1 MSRLTVPVGVSTPP
15 PVAFSVPPVMLALL
29 RTTSLPAPLA
39 VMLAPVLVTLVL
51 MVSVLPPV
59 ASRSPVLVM
68 PPEPFSRSPPA
79 ALASMMPVVPL
90 TTVNPP
96 LPMTPAPWMVPELVR
111 VTPPVPCS
119 I

>member
-15 PVAFSVPPVMLALL
+15 PVAISVPPVMLALL
-29 RTTSLPAPLA
+29 RMTSLPVPEALMVP
-39 VMLAPVLVTLVL
+39 PVSATLVL
-51 MVSVLPPV
+51 IVSVSPLV
-59 ASRSPVLVM
+59 ASKSPVLVM

-79 ALASMMPVVPL
+79 ALASMVPEFV
-90 TTVNPP
+90 TARPP
-96 LPMTPAPWMVPELVR
+96 LPMVPAPWMVLEFVS